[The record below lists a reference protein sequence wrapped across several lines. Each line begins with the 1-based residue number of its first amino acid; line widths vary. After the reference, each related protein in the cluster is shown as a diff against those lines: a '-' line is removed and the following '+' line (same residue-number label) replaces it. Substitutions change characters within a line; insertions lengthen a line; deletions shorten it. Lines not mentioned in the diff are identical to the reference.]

1 MAKLLENK
9 QIVHIV
15 SEVVVLSGLTL
26 YFSQVNKRLTKNITE
41 LNQKLEEQSVII
53 ENHEQVI
60 QKLVQ
65 NVNNITIQ
73 FHKSVQKSTPKQGPI
88 KQSIFV
94 QKQKHVDLPLKTTV
108 QQPKNN
114 KIKIEEVSSEDDEDD
129 EEEDDEEDLDD
140 ILAEELG
147 ELSE

>member
-73 FHKSVQKSTPKQGPI
+73 FHKSVQKSTTKQGPI

-114 KIKIEEVSSEDDEDD
+114 KIKIEEVSSEDEDD
-129 EEEDDEEDLDD
+129 EEDDEEDLDD